1 MLAIVLPQWLM
12 LIDSV
17 LKARSTVDTGG
28 TLCPEEST
36 ATLYHLTEPGQIFNS
51 QTSSFEH
58 FLLLIS
64 VFSFFWRYF
73 LSRSPQQQRHEKH
86 SFLVFRRV
94 KKHDRD
100 EKSTKFSN
108 SNLETKIETKKEQ
121 KKDNFVEKICHYCGR
136 NEPCPFKVK

>member
-1 MLAIVLPQWLM
+1 MLAIVLPQWLK

-58 FLLLIS
+58 F
-64 VFSFFWRYF
+64 
-73 LSRSPQQQRHEKH
+73 
-86 SFLVFRRV
+86 
-94 KKHDRD
+94 
-100 EKSTKFSN
+100 
-108 SNLETKIETKKEQ
+108 
-121 KKDNFVEKICHYCGR
+121 
-136 NEPCPFKVK
+136 